1 MVLNVDMHE
10 VIVCQTPYDYILLNK
25 LNCGAGTKL
34 AINNIDWQSNVVI
47 CFFASLNHII
57 QLGKLEIFFHCL
69 IQYKSVY
76 EYNKIESLVKNH
88 KTKKL

>member
-34 AINNIDWQSNVVI
+34 AINNIDWQSNVD
-47 CFFASLNHII
+47 FSLLWYVFL
-57 QLGKLEIFFHCL
+57 QA
-69 IQYKSVY
+69 
-76 EYNKIESLVKNH
+76 
-88 KTKKL
+88 